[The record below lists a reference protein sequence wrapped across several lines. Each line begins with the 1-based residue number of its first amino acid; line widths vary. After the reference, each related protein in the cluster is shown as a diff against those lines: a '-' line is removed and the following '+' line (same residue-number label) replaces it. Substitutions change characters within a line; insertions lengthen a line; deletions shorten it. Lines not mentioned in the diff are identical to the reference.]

1 MMRLTHLTIALVVAL
16 FAVGCIAPEDRRP
29 GFRLPGEVTAYP
41 DDWSVV
47 DAHPLIAVEV
57 RTPYFLPHSVTITRG
72 VQDGHLII
80 GARDPETKN
89 WPGWV
94 DDDPNVR
101 LGIGD
106 LVYEAKL
113 VAISDPA
120 EAARVRAQ
128 SLAQSGN
135 AAALQDV
142 PIRFW
147 KVAPRDS

>member
-1 MMRLTHLTIALVVAL
+1 MRLVPSTLALSVAL
-16 FAVGCIAPEDRRP
+16 IAVGCIAPEDRRP
-29 GFRLPGEVTAYP
+29 GFRLPGEVVGYP
-41 DDWSVV
+41 ADWSVV
-47 DAHPLIAVEV
+47 EAHPLIAVEV
-57 RTPYFLPHSVTITRG
+57 RTPYLLPHSVTITRG
-72 VQDGHLII
+72 VQNGDLII

-113 VAISDPA
+113 VAISDPD
-120 EAARVRAQ
+120 EAALARSRAT
-128 SLAQSGN
+128 AQSGN
-135 AAALQDV
+135 PAALKDV

-147 KVAPRDS
+147 RVEPRDS